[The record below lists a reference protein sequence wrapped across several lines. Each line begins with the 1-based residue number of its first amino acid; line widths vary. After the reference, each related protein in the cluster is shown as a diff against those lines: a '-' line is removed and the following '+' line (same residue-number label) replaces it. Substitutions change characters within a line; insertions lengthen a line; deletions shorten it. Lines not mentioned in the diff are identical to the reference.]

1 MRPFT
6 PRARARVA
14 GLGLALL
21 AGALPGVAG
30 ASGPASLSV
39 LQAPADATDVVRSP
53 GSIGG
58 LRLYKAPITFADG
71 RAGMLYGMNGAA
83 AGPEGDD
90 PFTKR
95 VGWTVIDLGGGDT
108 VVIAGLLFVTDTP
121 PPAGIFVDRPIVGGT
136 GLYAGV
142 RGVVRSTVTE
152 DGSWQQEMQLAGAGD
167 PVAET
172 LELALGAPVV
182 ELVETGE
189 TGTSRGD
196 LGVSATDVTLP
207 DGAAGSLRGTAT
219 VVGLPL
225 AAGDPTVTAI
235 SVSALD
241 LGARGTLFL
250 AGLTRGPADGSSLPG
265 RPVSVAIIGG
275 IGGFAGAR
283 GQADL
288 IRAADGTGTLLVTR
302 IAVPGEAPGTG
313 APSLVLGATSIASD
327 AFGAGDPIGSSPGD
341 TWARHCSVTDAD
353 GADAGASY
361 GYLTVVD
368 TTVTVR
374 GLGLTLVDVAGSGT
388 IATIG
393 YLDDLPGT
401 TGRGEGALPAA
412 AVIGGTGA
420 YAGVAGE
427 VTNQPLTDELVQR
440 TFTFGALGG
449 A

>member
-1 MRPFT
+1 MRTSGRRGRPL
-6 PRARARVA
+6 AV
-14 GLGLALL
+14 GLGLAIL

-30 ASGPASLSV
+30 ASGPAALSV
-39 LQAPADATDVVRSP
+39 LQAPADATDIVRSP
-53 GSIGG
+53 GAVGG

-71 RAGMLYGMNGAA
+71 RAGTLYGMNGAV

-95 VGWTVIDLGGGDT
+95 VGWTAIDLGGGDT

-121 PPAGIFVDRPIVGGT
+121 PPAGVFVDRPIVGGT

-152 DGSWQQEMQLAGAGD
+152 DGSWKQEMQLTGSDD

-172 LELALGAPVV
+172 LELGLGAPTV

-189 TGTSRGD
+189 TGLSRGD
-196 LGVSATDVTLP
+196 LGVSVADVTLP
-207 DGAAGSLRGTAT
+207 DGAAGLLRGTST

-225 AAGDPTVTAI
+225 AEGDPTVTAI
-235 SVSALD
+235 TVSALE
-241 LGARGTLFL
+241 LGERGTLFL
-250 AGLTRGPADGSSLPG
+250 AGLTRGPADGTSLPG

-288 IRAADGTGTLLVTR
+288 IRGADGFGRLLLTR
-302 IAVPGEAPGTG
+302 IAVPGEAQSTE
-313 APSLVLGATSIASD
+313 APSLVLGAMNVASD
-327 AFGAGDPIGSSPGD
+327 AFGAGDPIGSSLGD
-341 TWARHCSVTDAD
+341 VWARHCAAVDA
-353 GADAGASY
+353 GGVGIGASY

-368 TTVTVR
+368 TTTVVR
-374 GLGLTLVDVAGSGT
+374 GLGLTIQDLPGSGT
-388 IATIG
+388 IAMIG
-393 YLDDLPGT
+393 YFDDLPGT
-401 TGRGEGALPAA
+401 SGKGEGALPAA
-412 AVIGGTGA
+412 AVIGGTGD
-420 YAGVAGE
+420 YAGVGGE
-427 VTNQPLTDELVQR
+427 VTNQPLTEDLVQR
-440 TFTFGALGG
+440 TFIFDTLGG